1 MVSDSKPQIFVTKSR
16 RALRYSQISLI
27 RAHARPRESRHTV
40 VTAFPWQ
47 SITLQ
52 RSRRVELES
61 MLPGFRFLFT
71 AIVLS
76 MSVLV
81 FGLGAAALLRAA
93 HEEFANLP
101 SRRATPE
108 PMFARLNDGPP
119 PTLALLRVDPPV
131 TENPAENVPAA
142 AAVPEPATDVP
153 APAGQTPDARP
164 TEPEKLAAL
173 KPAEPI
179 QVEAAK
185 PEDPAREAS
194 AETPAPPA
202 AATATEAP
210 AANAEVKVAAIAA
223 TPEPAAATPPAT
235 SPEPAADIPSFEG
248 SIATTLIATLGGP
261 AVLID
266 EKTSTTEAKPDRSA
280 VKKRTAER
288 ARERRRIAAARRAR
302 LAREATLTLQQQ
314 QPNPFFPPFPATRA
328 TR

>member
-1 MVSDSKPQIFVTKSR
+1 
-16 RALRYSQISLI
+16 
-27 RAHARPRESRHTV
+27 
-40 VTAFPWQ
+40 
-47 SITLQ
+47 
-52 RSRRVELES
+52 VELES

-131 TENPAENVPAA
+131 TEKPAENVPAA
-142 AAVPEPATDVP
+142 VPAAAPDIP
-153 APAGQTPDARP
+153 APAEQAPDAP
-164 TEPEKLAAL
+164 PAKPEKLAAVS
-173 KPAEPI
+173 PAEPM
-179 QVEAAK
+179 QVEAAAK
-185 PEDPAREAS
+185 PEEPAKEAT
-194 AETPAPPA
+194 AETPPVAPA
-202 AATATEAP
+202 AAEAP
-210 AANAEVKVAAIAA
+210 VNAEVRLAAIPD
-223 TPEPAAATPPAT
+223 TPEPAAATPAAS

-261 AVLID
+261 AVLVD
-266 EKTSTTEAKPDRSA
+266 EKASATEAKPDRSA
-280 VKKRTAER
+280 VKKRAAER